1 MDRFGKTGVDL
12 FYPLV
17 VIPYIGANMKRL
29 LILLLPLLVATACG
43 GNDPQPSDLAAE
55 ASAIYDHADALLRS
69 GDVAE
74 AHAEMQRALD
84 LYRTIPGS
92 EKRQSLCL
100 YQLAIEYFNQR
111 DTSALAGILGQMK
124 ALVDAN
130 PSDKNIAYDYYSV
143 LSSDYTA
150 RFEDNPDDLSLRDG
164 LIETMKKAAF
174 AMEGIPAD
182 EWKRYQIEPV
192 WAWYNIAVS
201 YDLYFD
207 PPVTDS
213 VSKYLEKAEQVRVYP
228 GQTLQGEMETF
239 ISTEDLRAWLKYG
252 QGDYAGAKASMDSVL
267 AVIEKVEQTS
277 PNTVIT
283 ERGEAYAFYVE
294 MYSSLGQYDKA
305 LEYQQLIEENN
316 KKRYDV
322 ERLSELHDV
331 SERYQNEKKQAEIE
345 RLQTLSR
352 WRLGLILVLALL
364 LGALVLAYLLYR
376 RNAEQK
382 LYEAALEAENRMAE
396 ADAANL
402 LLEKLKADISSLP
415 STNPYREAALEALS
429 KPGLQK
435 QAELAFSS
443 AEKPLSQM
451 DRKYLYCFLA
461 GLGTEQIG
469 VLFNI
474 ETASVY
480 TVRYRLRKK
489 FPKGNPPV

>member
-1 MDRFGKTGVDL
+1 
-12 FYPLV
+12 
-17 VIPYIGANMKRL
+17 MKRS
-29 LILLLPLLVATACG
+29 LILLLSFLAAAACG
-43 GNDPQPSDLAAE
+43 RQDPQPSDLAAD
-55 ASAIYDHADALLRS
+55 ASAIYLHADALLRS
-69 GDVAE
+69 DNVAE
-74 AHAEMQRALD
+74 GHAEMQRALD
-84 LYRTIPGS
+84 LYRALPGC
-92 EKRQSLCL
+92 ERQQSLCL

-111 DTSALAGILGQMK
+111 DTAALAGILEHMK
-124 ALVDAN
+124 ALADGN

-150 RFEDNPDDLSLRDG
+150 RFEDNPDDLSLRDKM
-164 LIETMKKAAF
+164 LETMKRAAE
-174 AMEGIPAD
+174 AMEGIPAE
-182 EWKRYQIEPV
+182 EWKQYQIEPV

-213 VSKYLEKAEQVRVYP
+213 VSKYLEKAEQVRIYP
-228 GQTLQGEMETF
+228 GQDALGEMETF

-252 QGDYAGAKASMDSVL
+252 KGDFAGAKASMDSVL
-267 AVIEKVEQTS
+267 AVIEKVEEMS

-283 ERGEAYAFYVE
+283 ERGEAYSFYVE

-305 LEYQQLIEENN
+305 LEYQQLLEENN

-322 ERLSELHDV
+322 QRLSELHDV
-331 SERYQNEKKQAEIE
+331 SERYQNEKNQAEIE

-352 WRLGLILVLALL
+352 WRLRLILVLALL
-364 LGALVLAYLLYR
+364 LGALVLAYFLYR

-396 ADAANL
+396 AEAANL
-402 LLEKLKADISSLP
+402 ILEKLKADISSLP
-415 STNPYREAALEALS
+415 ATNPCRESALEALS

-435 QAELAFSS
+435 QAELVFSS
-443 AEKPLSQM
+443 AEQPLSQM

-461 GLGTEQIG
+461 GLGTEQVG

-480 TVRYRLRKK
+480 TVRYRLRRK
-489 FPKGNPPV
+489 FPKGSLPV